1 MIFDQF
7 SLFHLLYPKHV
18 KKKKR
23 NSSHT
28 LKSTVTIYWKMNFS
42 QRQGKSLL
50 RYRTPNGVH
59 IMVSSLNCLTFCT
72 METKTKAKKWPSIW
86 NSSQKQKKVMNIVGK
101 VFYISNEILFHWS
114 VWKIVFN
121 QYICLQLINICLQ
134 PISCNWFSFTMNHF
148 LALRLSS

>member
-18 KKKKR
+18 KKI
-23 NSSHT
+23 SSHT
-28 LKSTVTIYWKMNFS
+28 PKSTVTIYWEMNFN

-50 RYRTPNGVH
+50 RYRTPHGVH
-59 IMVSSLNCLTFCT
+59 IMVSSLNCLTFQT
-72 METKTKAKKWPSIW
+72 METITKAKKWPSIW
-86 NSSQKQKKVMNIVGK
+86 NSSQKQKKVMNIVGT

-121 QYICLQLINICLQ
+121 QYIWLQ